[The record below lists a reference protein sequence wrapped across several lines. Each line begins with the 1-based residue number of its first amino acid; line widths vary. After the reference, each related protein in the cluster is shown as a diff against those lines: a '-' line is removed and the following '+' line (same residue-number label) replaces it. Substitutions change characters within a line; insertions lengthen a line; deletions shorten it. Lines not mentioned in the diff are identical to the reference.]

1 MAKRKGMIGH
11 NPLAWLSDADDSPKK
26 AGTKKDKPKKSAG
39 KKSKAS
45 ATGKKT
51 APKKKIV
58 AKKSAVKKP
67 VAKKDTKVKTVNKKK
82 PAAASDTVSKARVIE
97 LSSVQAI
104 SQVAEQ
110 HKQWMEILNSE
121 SVIKIDA
128 SQVTSID
135 AASLQLI
142 YALWKEANKLDIDIS
157 WQGHSDALLDAAR
170 LLGLESSLQLNK
182 AA

>member
-11 NPLAWLSDADDSPKK
+11 NPLAWLSDAEDDPKK
-26 AGTKKDKPKKSAG
+26 AEPKKSAG

-51 APKKKIV
+51 APKKKTI
-58 AKKSAVKKP
+58 AKKTAAKKP
-67 VAKKDTKVKTVNKKK
+67 VSKKDTKVKTVNKKK
-82 PAAASDTVSKARVIE
+82 TAAVAESDTASKAHVIE

-104 SQVAEQ
+104 SKIAEQ
-110 HKQWMEILNSE
+110 HKQWMEILNLE
-121 SVIKIDA
+121 SAIKIDA

-142 YALWKEANKLDIDIS
+142 YALWREANKLDIEIS
-157 WQGHSDALLDAAR
+157 WQGPSDALLDAAR
-170 LLGLESSLQLNK
+170 LLGMESSLQLDK